1 MITVART
8 NGRVG
13 YRYQITGEVSK
24 NSIWSQTLDF
34 PSDGNSL
41 TLTGLAVQITFR
53 NLKTDASAVLTL
65 STADGQVTV
74 TDADTLTILA
84 SADDLSGLDTS
95 PYVVDIATQSGSDVT
110 HLAHGEQIMVRNNPS
125 PWT

>member
-13 YRYQITGEVSK
+13 YRYQIMGEISK
-24 NSIWSQTLDF
+24 NAIWSQTLDF
-34 PSDGNSL
+34 PSDGSTL
-41 TLTGLAVQITFR
+41 TLTGLDVQITFR
-53 NLKTDASAVLTL
+53 NLRTDDSAILTL
-65 STADGQVTV
+65 STTDGQITV

-84 SADDLSGLDTS
+84 SVDDLSGLDTF
-95 PYVVDIATQSGSDVT
+95 PYVVDIATQSGSSVT